1 MKEIHES
8 EEDYLEKILMLSYEM
23 KDVRSIDL
31 VKKMGF
37 SKPSISVAVKNLE
50 KAGKIT
56 RDDNGY
62 ITLTETGRQIAERIY
77 ARHILLTK
85 LLVKLGIDEDE
96 AVQEACRIEHDI
108 SQNTYEKLKKLADD
122 YDYDG
127 EGYAVWDFRSGAQ
140 DGDIDVQEVIS
151 IEELTE
157 NTYKVTYND
166 MGHKGVCIIS
176 VIPKGE
182 DILFHEIEN
191 KHQ

>member
-62 ITLTETGRQIAERIY
+62 ITLTETGRQSAERI
-77 ARHILLTK
+77 
-85 LLVKLGIDEDE
+85 
-96 AVQEACRIEHDI
+96 
-108 SQNTYEKLKKLADD
+108 
-122 YDYDG
+122 
-127 EGYAVWDFRSGAQ
+127 
-140 DGDIDVQEVIS
+140 
-151 IEELTE
+151 
-157 NTYKVTYND
+157 
-166 MGHKGVCIIS
+166 
-176 VIPKGE
+176 
-182 DILFHEIEN
+182 
-191 KHQ
+191 